1 MTKIFI
7 DPGHGGRDPGAVANG
22 LQEKALVL
30 DIALRMRNMLL
41 NEYEGVQVR
50 MSRDKDVFVSLE
62 ERARMANSW
71 GADYFVSVHINAGG
85 GTGFESFVHTSQ
97 ASRTVALRN
106 VVHDEIIRA
115 LSGVRDRGKKV
126 ANFAVLRLTRMP
138 AILTENLFVDHV
150 QDASRLK
157 DPNFLSRIARGHA
170 EGIAKA
176 FGLRKKQQQQQS
188 STSQSTS
195 TATSGN
201 VMYRV
206 VTGSFRDRENA
217 ERRVA
222 ELKKAGF
229 ESFIDVYRP

>member
-7 DPGHGGRDPGAVANG
+7 DPGHGGSDPGAVANG
-22 LQEKALVL
+22 LQEKALAL

-71 GADYFVSVHINAGG
+71 GADYFVSVHVNAGG

-97 ASRTVALRN
+97 ASRTVSLRN
-106 VVHDEIIRA
+106 VVHDEIIKQIK
-115 LSGVRDRGKKV
+115 VRDRGKKA
-126 ANFAVLRLTRMP
+126 ANFAVLRETRMP
-138 AILTENLFVDHV
+138 AVLTENLFIDNAS
-150 QDASRLK
+150 DAKLLK
-157 DPNFLSRIARGHA
+157 DPAFLDRIARGHA

-188 STSQSTS
+188 STSQS

>member
-7 DPGHGGRDPGAVANG
+7 DPGHGGSDPGAVANG
-22 LQEKALVL
+22 LVEKELALQNGV
-30 DIALRMRNMLL
+30 RMRDILR
-41 NEYEGVQVR
+41 NEYDGVQVR
-50 MSRDKDVFVSLE
+50 MSRDRDVFLDLN
-62 ERARMANSW
+62 ERARMANDW

-106 VVHDEIIRA
+106 VVHDEIIKQIK
-115 LSGVRDRGKKV
+115 VRDRGKKA
-126 ANFAVLRLTRMP
+126 ANFAVLRETRMP
-138 AILTENLFVDHV
+138 AVLTENLFIDNAS
-150 QDASRLK
+150 DAKLLK
-157 DPNFLSRIARGHA
+157 DPAFLDRIARGHA

-188 STSQSTS
+188 STSQS